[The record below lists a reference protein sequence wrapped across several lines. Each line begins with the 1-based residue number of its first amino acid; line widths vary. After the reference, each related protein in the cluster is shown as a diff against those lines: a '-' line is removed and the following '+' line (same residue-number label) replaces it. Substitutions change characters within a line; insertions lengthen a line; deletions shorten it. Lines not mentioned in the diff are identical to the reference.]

1 MTQNTTHS
9 TTAGD
14 SLARLPPPE
23 ERRTLREA
31 KSLTEKQ
38 IATVVGVTRSTI
50 RSWESGRTAPRG
62 RKGEAYARVL
72 ADIAAEIRAKAAQA
86 ERAQRAAE
94 MAAAERTAARRRSE
108 SAPRHHTKAPYPSRP
123 AHLARSPQSA
133 YPPRSLRATGSAV
146 PTTAA
151 AGTATDPAPALDP
164 AFDPALEATAG
175 AGAGAGPEAGT
186 EAEARIGTETGNE
199 ARVRTGAGNEAGIRT
214 EAGNEAGIRTEA
226 GNEAGVRTEAGNEAG
241 VGTGSETGAWTGTEA
256 GAGTE
261 AGPLTPDQAFDALY
275 AYAAP
280 SLVRQAYLL
289 TGRRSLSQE
298 SVERAFYLAWQRWPE
313 VAVDRDPAG
322 WVRAAAYEY
331 AMSPWHRIRRTGKPS
346 GPPPGEHEGPGARE
360 LRQALLDLP
369 ASYRRALLLYDGL
382 GLDLPE
388 TAAET
393 EASTPAVAN
402 RLMNAREALAK
413 RLPELTDAELL
424 HERLGALT
432 RAVTPPSIL
441 PARTVRNGCE
451 RRSKFWTRTAIA
463 FTALIVGA
471 TGFTLATAPTRYE
484 PPQAPGERIGGVPVN
499 SGPERLSPEDLRL
512 RDMLRSEQM
521 NGPPRLV
528 PQTE

>member
-1 MTQNTTHS
+1 MTQKTTHSTNHS
-9 TTAGD
+9 TTAGV
-14 SLARLPPPE
+14 SLAQLPSPE
-23 ERRTLREA
+23 ERRGLREA

-38 IATVVGVTRSTI
+38 IATTVGITRSTL

-62 RKGEAYARVL
+62 RKGEAYAKLL

-86 ERAQRAAE
+86 ERAERAAE
-94 MAAAERTAARRRSE
+94 LAAAERTAARRRSE

-123 AHLARSPQSA
+123 SHLARPPHLAS
-133 YPPRSLRATGSAV
+133 PPRSPRATGSAV
-146 PTTAA
+146 PPTAA
-151 AGTATDPAPALDP
+151 TGTATDPAPAPDP
-164 AFDPALEATAG
+164 EAAAG
-175 AGAGAGPEAGT
+175 AGAGPGAGPEAGT
-186 EAEARIGTETGNE
+186 QAEGSIGT
-199 ARVRTGAGNEAGIRT
+199 
-214 EAGNEAGIRTEA
+214 
-226 GNEAGVRTEAGNEAG
+226 
-241 VGTGSETGAWTGTEA
+241 GTGSETGTGIGTGAETGTRTETGIGA
-256 GAGTE
+256 GSEVGAGTGAE

-298 SVERAFYLAWQRWPE
+298 SVERAFHLAWQRWPE

-451 RRSKFWTRTAIA
+451 RRARFWTRTAIA

-471 TGFTLATAPTRYE
+471 TGFTLATAPTQYD

-499 SGPERLSPEDLRL
+499 SGPERLSAEDLRL
-512 RDMLRSEQM
+512 RDMLRTEPM

-528 PQTE
+528 PQTK

>member
-1 MTQNTTHS
+1 MTQKTTHSTNHS
-9 TTAGD
+9 TTAGV
-14 SLARLPPPE
+14 SLAQLPSPE
-23 ERRTLREA
+23 ERRGLREA

-38 IATVVGVTRSTI
+38 MATAVGVTRSTI

-62 RKGEAYARVL
+62 RKGEAYAKLL

-86 ERAQRAAE
+86 ERAERAAE

-108 SAPRHHTKAPYPSRP
+108 SAPRHHTKSPYPSRP
-123 AHLARSPQSA
+123 SHLARSPHLA
-133 YPPRSLRATGSAV
+133 YPPRSLRATGNTV

-151 AGTATDPAPALDP
+151 TGTATEPAPAAAP
-164 AFDPALEATAG
+164 EAA
-175 AGAGAGPEAGT
+175 AGAGPGAGT
-186 EAEARIGTETGNE
+186 EAEESTGTAT
-199 ARVRTGAGNEAGIRT
+199 GNEAGIPTRAGT
-214 EAGNEAGIRTEA
+214 GTGVGAGSEVGAGAEAGP
-226 GNEAGVRTEAGNEAG
+226 
-241 VGTGSETGAWTGTEA
+241 ET
-256 GAGTE
+256 
-261 AGPLTPDQAFDALY
+261 GPLTPDQAFDALY

-298 SVERAFYLAWQRWPE
+298 SVERAFHLAWQRWPE

-402 RLMNAREALAK
+402 RLMNAREALAR

-451 RRSKFWTRTAIA
+451 RRARFWTRTAIA

-471 TGFTLATAPTRYE
+471 TGFTLTTAPTQYD

-499 SGPERLSPEDLRL
+499 SGPERLSAEDLRL
-512 RDMLRSEQM
+512 RDMLRTEPM

-528 PQTE
+528 PQTK

>member
-1 MTQNTTHS
+1 MTQKTTHSTNHS
-9 TTAGD
+9 TTAGV
-14 SLARLPPPE
+14 SLAQLPSPE
-23 ERRTLREA
+23 ERRGLREA

-38 IATVVGVTRSTI
+38 MATAVGVTRSTI

-62 RKGEAYARVL
+62 RKGEAYAKLL
-72 ADIAAEIRAKAAQA
+72 ADITAEIRAKAAQA
-86 ERAQRAAE
+86 ERAERAAE

-108 SAPRHHTKAPYPSRP
+108 SAPRHHTKSPYPSRP
-123 AHLARSPQSA
+123 SHLARSPHLA
-133 YPPRSLRATGSAV
+133 YPPRSLRATGNTV

-151 AGTATDPAPALDP
+151 TGTATDPAPAAAP
-164 AFDPALEATAG
+164 EAA
-175 AGAGAGPEAGT
+175 AGAGAGPGAGT
-186 EAEARIGTETGNE
+186 EAEGSIGTAT
-199 ARVRTGAGNEAGIRT
+199 GNEAGIPTR
-214 EAGNEAGIRTEA
+214 AGTGT
-226 GNEAGVRTEAGNEAG
+226 G
-241 VGTGSETGAWTGTEA
+241 VGAGTGTGVGAGSEVGA
-256 GAGTE
+256 GAGAE
-261 AGPLTPDQAFDALY
+261 AGPETGPLTPDQAFDALY

-298 SVERAFYLAWQRWPE
+298 SVERAFHLAWQRWPE

-402 RLMNAREALAK
+402 RLMNAREALAR

-451 RRSKFWTRTAIA
+451 RRARFWTRTAIA

-471 TGFTLATAPTRYE
+471 TGFTLTTAPTQYD

-499 SGPERLSPEDLRL
+499 SGPERLSAEDLRL
-512 RDMLRSEQM
+512 RDMLRTEPM

-528 PQTE
+528 PQTK

>member
-1 MTQNTTHS
+1 MTQNTTPS
-9 TTAGD
+9 TTHRTPHSGATVGV
-14 SLARLPPPE
+14 SLAQLPSPE
-23 ERRTLREA
+23 ERRGLREA

-38 IATVVGVTRSTI
+38 IATAVGVTRSTI

-62 RKGEAYARVL
+62 RKGEAYARLL

-86 ERAQRAAE
+86 ERAKRAAE
-94 MAAAERTAARRRSE
+94 LAAAERTAARHRGE
-108 SAPRHHTKAPYPSRP
+108 SAPRHHPKAPYPSRP
-123 AHLARSPQSA
+123 SHLVPWPHVVPSSQSPLA
-133 YPPRSLRATGSAV
+133 EKSAV

-151 AGTATDPAPALDP
+151 TTGTATDPDP
-164 AFDPALEATAG
+164 EAGAGAEAGTGIEEGVGAGTGAETGTEVEAGAEAG
-175 AGAGAGPEAGT
+175 AGAGA
-186 EAEARIGTETGNE
+186 
-199 ARVRTGAGNEAGIRT
+199 
-214 EAGNEAGIRTEA
+214 
-226 GNEAGVRTEAGNEAG
+226 
-241 VGTGSETGAWTGTEA
+241 
-256 GAGTE
+256 E

-298 SVERAFYLAWQRWPE
+298 SVERAFHLAWQRWPE

-331 AMSPWHRIRRTGKPS
+331 AMSPWHRFRRTGKAS

-388 TAAET
+388 TAAEI

-402 RLMNAREALAK
+402 RLMNAREAIAK
-413 RLPELTDAELL
+413 RLPELTDTELL
-424 HERLGALT
+424 HQRLGALT
-432 RAVTPPSIL
+432 RTVTPPPIL
-441 PARTVRNGCE
+441 PARTVRNGGE
-451 RRSKFWTRTAIA
+451 RRARFWTRTAIA

-484 PPQAPGERIGGVPVN
+484 PPQAPGERVGGIPVN

-512 RDMLRSEQM
+512 RDKLRTEPM
-521 NGPPRLV
+521 NGSPRLV